1 MATQEVTVTPTV
13 QSVTVGTA
21 PYGGAG
27 GDLTGQYPSPTIDQS
42 AMRRRSFVLFSDFGA
57 NAIPWNIFIAQSAM
71 SSYQHLVEGST
82 IHYISIAPA
91 LSTSNSRG
99 WVSDRPTT
107 IDPQLLAGMA
117 EMRFAARIRV
127 NRNSQ
132 TNLTFRTG
140 FTQAHVEPEVS
151 WPYVGDNQKNA
162 LCFYCAGAKTTWHTL
177 ACANYDPYDPLAN
190 QEAEEY
196 NTGISVSDWHV
207 LEVHCN
213 AIGNEI
219 KFYIDGALVNTVTNE
234 RVIPTTVTYTNPKE
248 NGEYLMAGTVTRTN
262 TAGISSAASFDLDW
276 QFFEYKVAR

>member
-13 QSVTVGTA
+13 QSVTVGSA
-21 PYGGAG
+21 PYGAAG

-42 AMRRRSFVLFSDFGA
+42 AMCRRSFVLFSDFGA
-57 NAIPWNIFIAQSAM
+57 NAIPWNIFTAVGAT
-71 SSYQHLVEGST
+71 SSYEHIVEGST
-82 IHYISIAPA
+82 IHYLRIAPA
-91 LSTSNSRG
+91 LSSSASRG

-117 EMRFAARIRV
+117 EMRFSARVRV

-132 TNLTFRTG
+132 TNLTFRSG
-140 FTQAHVEPEVS
+140 FTQAHVEPVVS
-151 WPYVGDNQKNA
+151 WQYVGDDQKNA

-177 ACANYDPYDPLAN
+177 ACANYSPEEGIGQA
-190 QEAEEY
+190 AEY

-213 AIGNEI
+213 AAGTEI
-219 KFYIDGALVNTVTNE
+219 KFYVDGVLVNTVTNAS
-234 RVIPTTVTYTNPKE
+234 VIPTTVTYTNPKE
-248 NGEYLMAGTVTRTN
+248 NGEYLMVGSVTRTN
-262 TAGISSAASFDLDW
+262 STGISAAASLDIDW